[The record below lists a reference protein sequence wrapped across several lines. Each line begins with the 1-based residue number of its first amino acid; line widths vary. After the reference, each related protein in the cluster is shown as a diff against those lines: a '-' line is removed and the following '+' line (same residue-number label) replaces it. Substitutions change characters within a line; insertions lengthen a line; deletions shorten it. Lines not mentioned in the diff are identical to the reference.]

1 MSQYSRTQA
10 QQRGEAVGSSR
21 ICAECGQAVAAD
33 DRYCSGCG
41 AAFAGAPARVERKAA
56 LPGFQYH
63 LIQGLGWGLGLALAA
78 GIVAL
83 IFYGLAAL
91 AFALVIHAA
100 P

>member
-10 QQRGEAVGSSR
+10 QQREELGGNSR
-21 ICAECGQAVAAD
+21 ICAECGRAVAAD

-41 AAFAGAPARVERKAA
+41 AAFAGAPARVERGAT
-56 LPGFQYH
+56 LPGFHYH
-63 LIQGLGWGLGLALAA
+63 FIQGLGWGLGLALAG

-91 AFALVIHAA
+91 AFALVMHAA